1 MFNESVM
8 WSNHLTHCKPLLL
21 LPSIFPS
28 ISIFFSEL
36 ALRFRWL
43 KYLSFSFTSSLLNE
57 YSFLISFRIEWFDL
71 LALQGTLKSP
81 LQHHNSKR
89 SVLWCSGFL
98 MNQLSHSYMTTGEK
112 KHKKHSFYPIDI
124 CWQNVSFV
132 RVFLLFNMLSMFV
145 KVSFQGASVLIS
157 WKQSLFTVI
166 LEPKKIVCHSFHFS
180 PSICLEVIG
189 PDAVTLVFWMLS
201 FKPVYSLSSFTFIK
215 RLFIPASLSTI
226 RVVLLFAYLRLLV
239 FLPAILIPACDSS
252 NLAFQMMYCAYK
264 LNKQV
269 DNIHPCHTPFPILK
283 QSVIPYLV
291 LNVSSWSAYRL
302 LKRKVRWSGTLISL
316 TIFHSLLWYT

>member
-1 MFNESVM
+1 MF
-8 WSNHLTHCKPLLL
+8 LLYEC
-21 LPSIFPS
+21 F
-28 ISIFFSEL
+28 
-36 ALRFRWL
+36 
-43 KYLSFSFTSSLLNE
+43 Y
-57 YSFLISFRIEWFDL
+57 FLICCLFL
-71 LALQGTLKSP
+71 
-81 LQHHNSKR
+81 SK
-89 SVLWCSGFL
+89 L
-98 MNQLSHSYMTTGEK
+98 
-112 KHKKHSFYPIDI
+112 
-124 CWQNVSFV
+124 
-132 RVFLLFNMLSMFV
+132 
-145 KVSFQGASVLIS
+145 SFQGASVLIS

-166 LEPKKIVCHSFHFS
+166 LEPKKIKSVTV
-180 PSICLEVIG
+180 SIFLHLFALKG
-189 PDAVTLVFWMLS
+189 PDAVTLVFWLLS

-215 RLFIPASLSTI
+215 RLFTPSSLSAI
-226 RVVLLFAYLRLLV
+226 RVVLSFAYLRLLI

-291 LNVSSWSAYRL
+291 LTVSSWSAYRL